1 MLFEKQIYDYLR
13 EMVSIPSVSN
23 TPQEKEIS
31 DYIAGC
37 LERQPYFAK
46 HPSLCGQCALE
57 GDSLGRTV
65 VYGLVRGKGA
75 GTVVLTGHYDVVDT
89 DEYGRFRALAYD
101 MEAWKHIHGEELEAL
116 KSMLPQE
123 ARDDLASGEWLFG
136 RGVNDMKGGLSIGL
150 AIMDWFGQ
158 KVLEYPETTGN
169 LLFAAVADEEA
180 YSAGMRG
187 AVSLFT
193 GLRQEYGL
201 TYDCLVVGAQL

>member
-13 EMVSIPSVSN
+13 GMVSIPSVSN
-23 TPQEKEIS
+23 TPQEKEVS

-89 DEYGRFRALAYD
+89 DEYGRSAPWHMIWR
-101 MEAWKHIHGEELEAL
+101 HGSTSTGRNWRRL
-116 KSMLPQE
+116 SPCCPRRPGMIWRQG
-123 ARDDLASGEWLFG
+123 SGC
-136 RGVNDMKGGLSIGL
+136 
-150 AIMDWFGQ
+150 
-158 KVLEYPETTGN
+158 
-169 LLFAAVADEEA
+169 
-180 YSAGMRG
+180 SAG
-187 AVSLFT
+187 
-193 GLRQEYGL
+193 E
-201 TYDCLVVGAQL
+201 